1 MYMSRKVR
9 ERTAQTAYGRMRD
22 RQAEQKKEEVLPIW
36 EENKRRRTPY
46 KFLLQYNY

>member
-1 MYMSRKVR
+1 MSRRVR
-9 ERTAQTAYGRMRD
+9 ERTAQTAYGRMRTAMAA
-22 RQAEQKKEEVLPIW
+22 QAKKEILPIW